1 MYNGS
6 ENNNS
11 SNNGYTTAPD
21 GNYNR
26 DDSGNG
32 YRTNTDNYMSS
43 GYMRTD
49 MKLRNEASSCR
60 KWMIIA
66 MALHASA
73 MLLSI
78 MGLPAA
84 IVTFITM
91 TRVMSFFDKARMDGD
106 RTWVSVALW
115 TYGIYMVGCV
125 VTGFLAGFSLALK
138 HKDEIQSSEAMVN
151 EFLQEHNVA
160 FLMISLIS
168 VVLVLYLLAV
178 WIKAF
183 VALKKY

>member
-6 ENNNS
+6 ENN
-11 SNNGYTTAPD
+11 
-21 GNYNR
+21 NR

-32 YRTNTDNYMSS
+32 YRTNTDNYMSN

-78 MGLPAA
+78 MGLPVA

-91 TRVMSFFDKARMDGD
+91 TRVMSFFDKARMYGD

-160 FLMISLIS
+160 FLMFSLIS